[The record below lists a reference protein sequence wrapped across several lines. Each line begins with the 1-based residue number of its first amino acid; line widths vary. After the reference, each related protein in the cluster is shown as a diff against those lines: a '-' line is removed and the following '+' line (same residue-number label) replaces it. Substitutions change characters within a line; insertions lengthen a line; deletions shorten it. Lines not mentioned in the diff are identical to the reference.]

1 MVKPRVSQ
9 STAKEPAAGQP
20 TDGPLTQ
27 EELLLAGRNHSMPL
41 EALAHDITPAGLHY
55 LLIHFDIPQVPVDQW
70 RLRLGGA
77 VSHSLE
83 LSLDDIKARP
93 SVTMPVT
100 LECAGNGRALLQPRP
115 LSQPWLQG
123 AVGTAE
129 WTGTPLAPLLEEAGL
144 ASDAV
149 ELVFT
154 GADSGI
160 QGGAEEPYARSL
172 SIDEAMHPEVMLVY
186 AMNGQPLPPQHGFP
200 LRLLVPGWYGMAS
213 VKWLTSIE
221 AVTSR
226 FMGFQQAVAYH
237 YLQGPDGPGLPVSHI
252 RVRSLM
258 VPPGI
263 PDFFTRRRVVEAG
276 PVMLHGKAWSGHGE
290 IERVEV
296 GIDGEWMPAQ
306 LDDPLGDFA
315 WRSWSVVWVAT
326 PGDHVVRC
334 RAMDSSGALQST
346 EQVWNY
352 QGIGNNM
359 AQRVEVTVR

>member
-1 MVKPRVSQ
+1 MSKHNVKHAPEK
-9 STAKEPAAGQP
+9 TGIPGQP
-20 TDGPLTQ
+20 SEGLVTH
-27 EELLLAGRNHSMPL
+27 EELQLAGRNHSMPL
-41 EALAHDITPAGLHY
+41 EALHDDITPAGLHY
-55 LLIHFDIPQVPVDQW
+55 LLIHFDIPHISADTW

-77 VSHSLE
+77 VDRSIE

-100 LECAGNGRALLQPRP
+100 LECAGNGRSLLQPRP
-115 LSQPWLQG
+115 MSQPWVLG

-160 QGGAEEPYARSL
+160 QNGAEEPYARSL
-172 SIDEAMHPEVMLVY
+172 SVAEAMHPEVMLVY
-186 AMNGQPLPPQHGFP
+186 AMNGNPLPPQHGFP

-221 AVTSR
+221 AVTNR
-226 FMGFQQAVAYH
+226 FEGFQQAVAYH
-237 YLQGPDGPGLPVSHI
+237 YLQGADGPGLPVTHI

-263 PDFFTRRRVVEAG
+263 PDFFTRNRIVESG
-276 PVMLHGKAWSGHGE
+276 PVMLRGRAWSGHGE
-290 IERVEV
+290 VERVEV
-296 GIDGEWMPAQ
+296 GINGDWSPAH
-306 LDDPLGDFA
+306 LDPPVGDFA
-315 WRSWSVVWVAT
+315 WRSWSMVWVASQ
-326 PGDHVVRC
+326 GEYELRC
-334 RAMDSSGALQST
+334 RAMDSSGALQPS

-359 AQRVEVTVR
+359 AQKVQVTVR

>member
-1 MVKPRVSQ
+1 MSNDHLQQRATKAVV
-9 STAKEPAAGQP
+9 TGQP
-20 TDGPLTQ
+20 TDGPLTH
-27 EELLLAGRNHSMPL
+27 EELQLSGRNHSMPL
-41 EALAHDITPAGLHY
+41 EALHDDITPAGLHY
-55 LLIHFDIPQVPVDQW
+55 LLIHFDIPHLSPETW

-77 VSHSLE
+77 VDHTLE
-83 LSLDDIKARP
+83 LSLEDIKARP
-93 SVTMPVT
+93 AVTMPVT
-100 LECAGNGRALLQPRP
+100 LECAGNGRSLLEPRP
-115 LSQPWLQG
+115 LSQPWVLG

-144 ASDAV
+144 AGDAV

-154 GADSGI
+154 GADNGV
-160 QGGAEEPYARSL
+160 QGGVEEPYARSL
-172 SIDEAMHPEVMLVY
+172 SVAEAMHPEVMLVY
-186 AMNGQPLPPQHGFP
+186 AMNGQPLPLQHGFP

-226 FMGFQQAVAYH
+226 FMGWQQSVAYH
-237 YLQGPDGPGLPVSHI
+237 YLQGPDGPGIPVTHI

-263 PDFFTRRRVVEAG
+263 PDFFTRRRIVNAG
-276 PVMLHGKAWSGHGE
+276 PVMLHGRAWSGHGE
-290 IERVEV
+290 VERVEV
-296 GIDGEWMPAQ
+296 GIDGEWMPAH
-306 LDDPLGDFA
+306 LDPALGDFA
-315 WRSWSVVWVAT
+315 WRSWSMVWVAS
-326 PGDHVVRC
+326 PGEHVLRC
-334 RAMDSSGALQST
+334 RAMDTSGALQPT